1 MIQMK
6 EIKLHEVLKLLLL
19 VNCAL
24 VYIYFLIEVEL
35 IYNIV
40 LVSGV
45 QQSDSVFYIY
55 IFFFSGYFPL

>member
-1 MIQMK
+1 MK